1 LKPSPRREV
10 DRYLKTGE
18 HNELSSNWPGDNVLA
33 RARYADAA
41 SRDALISTVR
51 ERTAHAVVPA
61 ALAGIDQVA
70 FTRAK
75 VTPMVRGLFPWD
87 EQETVLDVLER
98 SATFLTPQTIET
110 ALRSMPWLGEAW
122 DLANLYLLSC
132 GAKPLSKD
140 ARPIVG
146 LSSETAC
153 FVAIDYFGAPNR
165 FDDFVVHE
173 VAHVFHNCKR
183 RTIGLSASPRKEWL
197 LDIDYRKRETFAY
210 ACERY
215 SRILELGGSSAAR
228 RTLLSEVE
236 EGLVPPDDRVDP
248 AEYIDILR
256 VAVAAR
262 NGWKCILRR
271 CAAAPIQKPRVV

>member
-1 LKPSPRREV
+1 MKPSPRREV

-18 HNELSSNWPGDNVLA
+18 HNELSPNWPGDNVLA

-98 SATFLTPQTIET
+98 SVTFLTPQTIET

-132 GAKPLSKD
+132 GAKPLSND

-153 FVAIDYFGAPNR
+153 FVATDYFGAPNR

-228 RTLLSEVE
+228 RILLSEVE

-256 VAVAAR
+256 EAVAAR

-271 CAAAPIQKPRVV
+271 CAAAPIQKRRVV